1 MSYSTRDELAE
12 IERLARGG
20 PSSSSR
26 PAPAPAV
33 VKKKGPKPTSDS
45 NGPRRGS
52 SLFSGPGAMSAAS
65 QKPKG
70 LGGQNDASGDDLLV
84 DFPRS
89 DDEGGLDESEDERMS
104 GSKQTPNPHLM
115 KPGGVSGGPGGKP
128 VGGLGGLKDFDD
140 SDYDSDEDRRP
151 KGGLPGQPL
160 PHGGMPVPNGGR
172 PQQPPRP
179 VGPVTGSQMNRPYVG
194 GFAAAAYEAAREYHY
209 TNERPKDKPKIPKR
223 TGPPPSI

>member
-26 PAPAPAV
+26 PAPAPV
-33 VKKKGPKPTSDS
+33 VKKKGPKPTSES

-52 SLFSGPGAMSAAS
+52 SLFSGPGAMSAVT
-65 QKPKG
+65 QKAKG
-70 LGGQNDASGDDLLV
+70 LGVQKDGSGDDLLV

-115 KPGGVSGGPGGKP
+115 KPSGGGTGGPGGKP

-140 SDYDSDEDRRP
+140 SDFDSDEDQSP

-160 PHGGMPVPNGGR
+160 PLPNAGKKQ
-172 PQQPPRP
+172 QQPPRP

-194 GFAAAAYEAAREYHY
+194 GFAAAAYEAARAYHFD
-209 TNERPKDKPKIPKR
+209 TSEQTKDGSKISKDKGR
-223 TGPPPSI
+223 TLPSI